1 MRPEVPVAAIDMNDR
16 EPGGP
21 GPAAPP
27 DPGRLLCEVFIDA
40 LPVAGASISV
50 VGDRGEHSIVG
61 ASDDVAVALEASQFA
76 LGVGPHWDALRSA
89 QPAFLYDVAGEAEP
103 GMLLPLV
110 CEAVR
115 LGASSLFAFPLRL
128 GAGIV
133 GVADLYSRT
142 ATDRWSAETVVRAC
156 DLAVGVAAPAV
167 RLATR
172 SADAERS
179 RTGPKAVELRREVHQ
194 AIGMVMG
201 QLDCDADTAL
211 LRLRARA
218 FAAGRPLESIAQ
230 DVIRRRLDLS
240 TS

>member
-1 MRPEVPVAAIDMNDR
+1 MTAIDMNDR
-16 EPGGP
+16 DPDSP
-21 GPAAPP
+21 DRAVAP
-27 DPGRLLCEVFIDA
+27 DPGRLLCDVFVDA

-50 VGDRGEHSIVG
+50 VGDHGAHSVVG

-89 QPAFLYDVAGEAEP
+89 RPAFLYDIAVEAER

-110 CEAVR
+110 SEAAR

-128 GAGIV
+128 GAVIV

-142 ATDRWSAETVVRAC
+142 ASDRWTDETVVRAC

-172 SADAERS
+172 SADADYS
-179 RTGPKAVELRREVHQ
+179 RTGPNAVELRREVHQ

-201 QLDCDADTAL
+201 QLGCDADTAL
-211 LRLRARA
+211 LRLRAHA

-240 TS
+240 TT